1 MTYATTVIGDHRN
14 YRARNM
20 GFVTKILV
28 PTMLAL
34 GIITTGTIVIGSVL
48 TTLF

>member
-28 PTMLAL
+28 STMLTL
-34 GIITTGTIVIGSVL
+34 GIITTGSIVIGSVL
-48 TTLF
+48 TALL